1 MLTPHVSSAWIGSRT
16 ATNTISGTSMACP
29 HVAGLA
35 AYIIGLEGTRT
46 PAALGERLK
55 TLSTK
60 NVVVNAGA
68 GSPNALAYNGAA

>member
-1 MLTPHVSSAWIGSRT
+1 MGSRT

-35 AYIIGLEGTRT
+35 AYIIGLEGSSS
-46 PAALGERLK
+46 PAALGARLK

-60 NVVVNAGA
+60 DVIKDAGA
-68 GSPNALAYNGAA
+68 GSPNFLAYNGNGS